1 MKKIGI
7 VIIVA
12 VMVLC
17 LLLFA
22 SCKTSARW
30 QDQYSDTNNAQDVSS
45 DATNPSAKYI
55 VYVALDSSGAY
66 IVKNAGTTV
75 ASYAVIGYTGLL
87 AELVIP
93 AEYQGKNVTRVIVLP
108 DYTSY
113 ECSMDGAA
121 YTGDDPRLANN
132 PVVTSI
138 VFGSNVVSVGAGVCA
153 GMVNLNTVRFTASS
167 AVTLGHAA
175 FSACNALET
184 VTGSWTPAS
193 GATPFL
199 ASGYTP
205 Q

>member
-1 MKKIGI
+1 MKRFVSVFLPLIL
-7 VIIVA
+7 VVA
-12 VMVLC
+12 LSLAFSAC
-17 LLLFA
+17 A
-22 SCKTSARW
+22 TSAIW
-30 QDQYSDTNNAQDVSS
+30 VKQTDDSS
-45 DATNPSAKYI
+45 EKEAPISEVNGSAKYI
-55 VYVALDSSGAY
+55 VYVALDQSGNY
-66 IVKNAGTTV
+66 IEKNASTTV
-75 ASYAVIGYTGLL
+75 DSYAVIGYTGLV

-93 AEYQGKNVTRVIVLP
+93 AQYQGKNVTRVIVLP

>member
-1 MKKIGI
+1 MKNFFKI
-7 VIIVA
+7 VILIALIAALSLALLSCGTTAYWREQGDDTQDIETDVA
-12 VMVLC
+12 EVNG
-17 LLLFA
+17 
-22 SCKTSARW
+22 SE
-30 QDQYSDTNNAQDVSS
+30 
-45 DATNPSAKYI
+45 KYI

-75 ASYAVIGYTGLL
+75 ASYAVIGYTGLV

>member
-1 MKKIGI
+1 MKSVYRVLILIMLIAALSLALFSCGTTAYWQRQGDDTRDI
-7 VIIVA
+7 ETDVA
-12 VMVLC
+12 EVNG
-17 LLLFA
+17 
-22 SCKTSARW
+22 SE
-30 QDQYSDTNNAQDVSS
+30 
-45 DATNPSAKYI
+45 KYI

-75 ASYAVIGYTGLL
+75 ASYAVIGYTGLV

-93 AEYQGKNVTRVIVLP
+93 AEYQGKSVTRVIVLP

-113 ECSMDGAA
+113 ECSMDGVA